1 MSKYISEDELVNLV
15 KKLSV
20 DPADPAPDLPEYE
33 SRGSVRAEGKGLL
46 LRVEDNKVL
55 LVETDQSQGYPT
67 VQALPP
73 VQLLRNGKVCTD
85 PILVMPGDKLDW
97 QIAEEPLFTVEVSED
112 RLCAYLQ
119 VKRKNRCGWRL
130 LPREDRQQLLVEAER
145 DESMV
150 LETVRLADVM
160 KALSDRKITKNIRT
174 SAIFQEL
181 QMPTGEKVPVAHGV
195 DKESSVDARL
205 EIYFSEEIENVF
217 CENERTG
224 TVDYRNHARIPSV
237 KKGDLIARKIPMK
250 QGVMGYDVYGDLIR
264 PAPPKDITV
273 IAKDHVE
280 IRPDGGVYALK
291 DGRPRVTGS
300 EMIKYFDITTAYVI
314 SGNVD
319 LKTGNIVFS
328 GDVVVY
334 GDVTEGMIVES
345 LGNVYV
351 FGSVYQATITA
362 TGSITVKGNIINSN
376 LYSGY
381 FGVIFNRLY
390 VSCKALDTALG
401 NLRQAGKLLVDMIE
415 SRGQVVRIGQV
426 MNILIESKFKDV
438 PELASDCLV
447 SIRSLQRITESEM
460 EELKEKLKLLID
472 PHKILAFDSFN
483 HLYAIQNHVH
493 ETHQMIERMQES
505 YVFID
510 IAQCHLSNLK
520 STGDIFIR
528 KEGVLRSNL
537 YGKGNIAF
545 FDSHSVCRGGEIE
558 ALGIISAMTVG
569 GDVGG
574 ETHLKAGKRVTLQ
587 RMHYGRITIGKH
599 SRVILEPMSQVQAYL
614 DQNRFV
620 LEGTAGD
627 S

>member
-1 MSKYISEDELVNLV
+1 LSKYISEEELVNLV
-15 KKLSV
+15 RKLSIETEAV
-20 DPADPAPDLPEYE
+20 HVEPEPIPR
-33 SRGSVRAEGKGLL
+33 SGGNGILL
-46 LRVEDNKVL
+46 QVEDNKVL
-55 LVETDQSQGYPT
+55 LIESQGAGGYPT
-67 VQALPP
+67 VQAVHP
-73 VQLLRNGKVCTD
+73 VQLLRNGKVCTEK
-85 PILVMPGDKLDW
+85 IMVMPGDKIDW
-97 QIAEEPLFTVEVSED
+97 QIAEDPLFTIEVPENK
-112 RLCAYLQ
+112 LEAYFQL
-119 VKRKNRCGWRL
+119 KRKSRCSWNL
-130 LPREDRQQLLVEAER
+130 VKKEAQQHLLVEAVP

-150 LETVRLADVM
+150 LETVRLADVL
-160 KALSDRKITKNIRT
+160 KALTERRITKNIRT

-181 QMPTGEKVPVAHGV
+181 QAHTGDKILVAQGV
-195 DKESSVDARL
+195 DKEPSVDARL
-205 EIYFSEEIENVF
+205 EVFFSEDIENVF
-217 CENERTG
+217 YENDRTG
-224 TVDYRNHARIPSV
+224 VVDYRNHMRIPSV

-250 QGVMGYDVYGDLIR
+250 HGVMGYDVYGDMIR
-264 PAPPKDITV
+264 PTPPRDITV

-280 IRPDGGVYALK
+280 IGKDGGIYALK

-300 EMIKYFDITTAYVI
+300 ETIKYFDITTAYVI

-351 FGSVYQATITA
+351 FGSVYQATVTA

-390 VSCKALDTALG
+390 MSCKALDSILG
-401 NLRQAGKLLVDMIE
+401 NMKQAGKLLLDLIE
-415 SRGQVVRIGQV
+415 SRGQVVKIGQV
-426 MNILIESKFKDV
+426 LNILIESKFKEV
-438 PELASDCLV
+438 PEMVAECLAS
-447 SIRSLQRITESEM
+447 IANLQQIATNEL
-460 EELKEKLKLLID
+460 EELKVKLKLLLD

-483 HLYAIQNHVH
+483 HLYVIQNHVH
-493 ETHQMIERMQES
+493 ETHQMIERMQET

-520 STGDIFIR
+520 STGDIFVR

-545 FDSHSVCRGGEIE
+545 FDVHSVCRGGEIE
-558 ALGIISAMTVG
+558 ALGMISAMMVG

-574 ETHLKAGKRVTLQ
+574 ETHLKAGKRVSLA
-587 RMHYGRITIGKH
+587 RMNYGRITIGRH
-599 SRVILEPMSQVQAYL
+599 TRVILEPINQVQAYL

-620 LEGTAGD
+620 LESAKAEGV
-627 S
+627 

>member
-15 KKLSV
+15 RKLNLETDAV
-20 DPADPAPDLPEYE
+20 PVE
-33 SRGSVRAEGKGLL
+33 SEPPLRSGGAGLL
-46 LRVEDNKVL
+46 LSCEDNKVIA
-55 LVETDQSQGYPT
+55 VESENAGGYPT
-67 VQALPP
+67 AQAVHP

-85 PILVMPGDKLDW
+85 KIMVMPGDKLDW
-97 QIAEEPLFTVEVSED
+97 QIIEEPLFVIEVSDTKLE
-112 RLCAYLQ
+112 AYLHL
-119 VKRKNRCGWRL
+119 KRKTRCGWRL
-130 LPREDRQQLLVEAER
+130 VKKEAQQHLLVEAEM

-150 LETVRLADVM
+150 LETVRLADIL
-160 KALSDRKITKNIRT
+160 KALTEKKITKNIRT
-174 SAIFQEL
+174 ANIFQEL
-181 QMPTGEKVPVAHGV
+181 QSPSGERIIVAQGV
-195 DKESSVDARL
+195 DKEPSVDARL
-205 EIYFSEEIENVF
+205 ELYFSEDIESVF
-217 CENERTG
+217 YANDRTG
-224 TVDYRNHARIPSV
+224 AVDYRNHMRIPSV

-250 QGVMGYDVYGDLIR
+250 QGVIGYDVFGDIIR
-264 PAPPKDITV
+264 PTPPRDITI

-280 IRPDGGVYALK
+280 IGKEDGGIYALK

-300 EMIKYFDITTAYVI
+300 ETIKYFDITTAYII

-351 FGSVYQATITA
+351 FGSVYQATVTA

-390 VSCKALDTALG
+390 MSCKALDTALG
-401 NLRQAGKLLVDMIE
+401 NMKQAGKLLLDLIE
-415 SRGQVVRIGQV
+415 SRGQSVKIGQV
-426 MNILIESKFKDV
+426 LNILIESKFKEV
-438 PELASDCLV
+438 PDLVAECLAS
-447 SIRSLQRITESEM
+447 IANLQQINAG
-460 EELKEKLKLLID
+460 ELEDLKDKLKLLLD
-472 PHKILAFDSFN
+472 PLKILAFDSFN
-483 HLYAIQNHVH
+483 FLYAIQNHVQ

-520 STGDIFIR
+520 STGDIFVR

-545 FDSHSVCRGGEIE
+545 FDSNSVCRGGEIE
-558 ALGIISAMTVG
+558 ALGMISVMVVG
-569 GDVGG
+569 GDTGG

-587 RMHYGRITIGKH
+587 RMNYGRITIGRH
-599 SRVILEPMSQVQAYL
+599 SRVIMEPISQVQAYM
-614 DQNRFV
+614 DQGRFV
-620 LEGTAGD
+620 LESVAE
-627 S
+627 

>member
-1 MSKYISEDELVNLV
+1 MSKYISEDELVSLV

-20 DPADPAPDLPEYE
+20 DPNTAPPSHDSAPPTPT
-33 SRGSVRAEGKGLL
+33 EGKGLL
-46 LRVEDNKVL
+46 LCVEDNKIL
-55 LVETDQSQGYPT
+55 PVETDQTAGYPT
-67 VQALPP
+67 IQALPP
-73 VQLLRNGKVCTD
+73 LQLLRNGKACTD
-85 PILVMPGDKLDW
+85 SIMVMPGDKIDW
-97 QIAEEPLFTVEVSED
+97 RITEEPLFTIEVTED
-112 RLCAYLQ
+112 KLTAYLQ
-119 VKRKNRCGWRL
+119 VKRKTRCGWRL
-130 LPREDRQQLLVEAER
+130 LPKNARQHLVVEAER

-150 LETVRLADVM
+150 LETVRLADIL

-181 QMPTGEKVPVAHGV
+181 QAPTGEKVPVAQGV
-195 DKESSVDARL
+195 DKEPSVDARL
-205 EIYFSEEIENVF
+205 EVFFSEEIENVIY
-217 CENERTG
+217 ENERTG
-224 TVDYRNHARIPSV
+224 TVDFRNHARIPSV
-237 KKGDLIARKIPMK
+237 KKGDLIARKLPMK
-250 QGVMGYDVYGDLIR
+250 QGIMGYDVYGELIR

-280 IRPDGGVYALK
+280 IRQDGGVYALK

-328 GDVVVY
+328 GDVIVY

-351 FGSVYQATITA
+351 FGSVYQATVTA

-415 SRGQVVRIGQV
+415 SRGQAVRIGQV
-426 MNILIESKFKDV
+426 LNILIESKFKDI
-438 PELASDCLV
+438 PDLASDCLV
-447 SIRSLQRITESEM
+447 SIRSLQQITEREL

-472 PHKILAFDSFN
+472 PHKILAFNTFN

-545 FDSHSVCRGGEIE
+545 FDVHSVCRGGEIE

-587 RMHYGRITIGKH
+587 RMQYGRITIGRH
-599 SRVILEPMSQVQAYL
+599 SRVIMEPMNQVQAYM

-620 LEGTAGD
+620 LEGAAGEI
-627 S
+627 

>member
-1 MSKYISEDELVNLV
+1 MEEEGGVSVSKYITEDELVSLV
-15 KKLSV
+15 KKLNL
-20 DPADPAPDLPEYE
+20 DPTGPSPGQEADNAAPGTAIGAGFRLQVQENRIIMVE
-33 SRGSVRAEGKGLL
+33 SGEA
-46 LRVEDNKVL
+46 
-55 LVETDQSQGYPT
+55 TGYPT

-73 VQLLRNGKVCTD
+73 VQLLRNGKVCAD
-85 PILVMPGDKLDW
+85 SILVLPGDKIDW
-97 QIAEEPLFTVEVSED
+97 QIAEEPLFHVWVSDNKLE
-112 RLCAYLQ
+112 AYFQL
-119 VKRKNRCGWRL
+119 KRKNRCAWRL
-130 LPREDRQQLLVEAER
+130 AAKEAQTHLVVEAEL

-150 LETVRLADVM
+150 LETVRLADVL
-160 KALSDRKITKNIRT
+160 KALSDKKVTKNIRT

-181 QMPTGEKVPVAHGV
+181 QSPTGDKVLVAQGV
-195 DKESSVDARL
+195 DKEPSTDARL
-205 EIYFSEEIENVF
+205 EIYFSEEIENVYY
-217 CENERTG
+217 ENDRTG
-224 TVDYRNHARIPSV
+224 TVDYRNHMRIPSV

-250 QGVMGYDVYGDLIR
+250 HGIMGYDVYGEMIR
-264 PAPPKDITV
+264 PAPPRDITV

-280 IRPDGGVYALK
+280 IRPDGGIYALK

-300 EMIKYFDITTAYVI
+300 ESIKYFDITTAYVI

-319 LKTGNIVFS
+319 IKTGNIVFS

-334 GDVTEGMIVES
+334 GDITEGMIVES

-351 FGSVYQATITA
+351 FGSVYQATVTA
-362 TGSITVKGNIINSN
+362 TGSITVKGNIIHSN

-390 VSCKALDTALG
+390 MSCKALDTALG
-401 NLRQAGKLLVDMIE
+401 GIRQAGKLLMDLIE
-415 SRGQVVRIGQV
+415 SRGQSVKVGQV
-426 MNILIESKFKDV
+426 MNILIEGKFKEV
-438 PELASDCLV
+438 PGLVADCLT
-447 SIRSLQRITESEM
+447 SIQNLQQISAHEL
-460 EELKEKLKLLID
+460 EELKEKLKLLLD

-493 ETHQMIERMQES
+493 ETHQMIERMQET

-510 IAQCHLSNLK
+510 IAQCHLSSLK

-545 FDSHSVCRGGEIE
+545 FDAHSVCRGGEIE

-574 ETHLKAGKRVTLQ
+574 ETHLKAGKRVTLA
-587 RMHYGRITIGKH
+587 RMNYGRITIGRH
-599 SRVILEPMSQVQAYL
+599 SRVIMEPIC
-614 DQNRFV
+614 
-620 LEGTAGD
+620 
-627 S
+627 